1 LFWQYLILLN
11 TLIFA
16 IILAIIDYK
25 SQILP
30 NKWILTLL
38 LSNLFLIF
46 FTDYFTLSH
55 LILAIF
61 QSFLVFIFYLLV
73 YFLSK
78 RTFGLGDVKYSFALS
93 LPLLYFYNFNQ
104 IISLHLWAFILG
116 GIVSIYLI
124 YFKSFKSD
132 QAIAFGPFMTIAYFL
147 FLVLNL

>member
-1 LFWQYLILLN
+1 MFWQYLILLN

-61 QSFLVFIFYLLV
+61 QSSLVFIFYLLV

-116 GIVSIYLI
+116 GIVSIHLI
-124 YFKSFKSD
+124 YFKSYKSD

>member
-1 LFWQYLILLN
+1 MFWQYLILLN

-25 SQILP
+25 YQILP

>member
-1 LFWQYLILLN
+1 MFWQYLILLN

-61 QSFLVFIFYLLV
+61 QSSLVFIFYLLV

>member
-11 TLIFA
+11 TSIFS
-16 IILAIIDYK
+16 IILAIIDHK
-25 SQILP
+25 SQLLP
-30 NKWILTLL
+30 NKWIVALL

-46 FTDYFTLSH
+46 FTDNFKLRH
-55 LILAIF
+55 LVFAIF
-61 QSFLVFIFYLLV
+61 QSFLIFLSYLLV

-78 RTFGLGDVKYSFALS
+78 RTFGLGDVKFSFALS
-93 LPLLYFYNFNQ
+93 LPLVYFYSFNQ

-116 GIVSIYLI
+116 GVFSIYLI
-124 YFKSFKSD
+124 VFKSFKSD

>member
-1 LFWQYLILLN
+1 MFWQYLILLN

-61 QSFLVFIFYLLV
+61 QSSLVFIFYLLV

-124 YFKSFKSD
+124 YFKSYKSD

>member
-1 LFWQYLILLN
+1 MFWQYLILLN

-124 YFKSFKSD
+124 YFKSYKSD

-147 FLVLNL
+147 FLVLNI

>member
-1 LFWQYLILLN
+1 MFWQYLILLN